1 MRLWYGMPV
10 SPDMDLNY
18 AIACSSS
25 RIAAG
30 FSSSDA
36 YGFIREAMKPCLCSI
51 SIQRGASSVRCQALL
66 ERLLSHRVDA
76 LALRLSDDREA
87 FVELGRD
94 P

>member
-1 MRLWYGMPV
+1 MRPWYGVPV
-10 SPDMDLNY
+10 SADMDLNY

-25 RIAAG
+25 RMAAG
-30 FSSSDA
+30 FSSSGA
-36 YGFIREAMKPCLCSI
+36 YEFIRETMKPGVRSI
-51 SIQRGASSVRCQALL
+51 SIQRGAPSVRCQALL

-76 LALRLSDDREA
+76 LALRLSDDGEA